1 MELHLKVAEEANASS
16 LKPNG
21 HNSTQGKGGK
31 DSVEKEAAKAELCRI
46 LNKIGALKFGA
57 FKLTSGKVSP
67 YYIDLR
73 IVPSFPDAFQRICDL
88 YVKLI
93 KNDIGV
99 NNLDRIAGI
108 PTAGIPL
115 ASLTAYHLKKPFL
128 YIRPT
133 ERLHGR
139 ERRVEGIL
147 LPGNRVLLMDDL
159 ITSGGSLRRAAEAIR
174 TEGGV
179 VTDALVLLDREEGGK
194 ENLAKDN
201 VKLHYLLKTSE
212 AAYKLCEIGAI
223 TEDQLDVIL
232 KQVKRK

>member
-1 MELHLKVAEEANASS
+1 M
-16 LKPNG
+16 
-21 HNSTQGKGGK
+21 
-31 DSVEKEAAKAELCRI
+31 KAELCRI
-46 LNKIGALKFGA
+46 LHKIGALKFGA

-73 IVPSFPDAFQRICDL
+73 IVPSFPDAFQRSCDL

-93 KNDIGV
+93 KSDIGA
-99 NNLDRIAGI
+99 NNFDRIAGI
-108 PTAGIPL
+108 PTAGIPF

-159 ITSGGSLRRAAEAIR
+159 ITIGGSLRRAAEAIR
-174 TEGGV
+174 AEGGV
-179 VTDALVLLDREEGGK
+179 VTDAVVLLDREEGGK
-194 ENLAKDN
+194 ENLAKDH
-201 VKLHYLLKTSE
+201 VKLHYLLTTSE
-212 AAYKLCEIGAI
+212 AAYNLCEIGAI
-223 TEDQLDVIL
+223 TEDQLDIVL